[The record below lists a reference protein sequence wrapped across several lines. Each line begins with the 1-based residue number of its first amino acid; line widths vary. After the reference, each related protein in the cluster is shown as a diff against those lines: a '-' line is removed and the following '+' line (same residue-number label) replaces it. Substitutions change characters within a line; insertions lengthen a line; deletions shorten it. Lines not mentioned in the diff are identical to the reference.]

1 MPTPG
6 KTVRSLQGHPCFV
19 PDPLPPPALSLSVA
33 TSRLIEDTTHALGRV
48 DACRSLL
55 PNPDLLQYASLRI
68 EAIASSTIE
77 NTVASPEE
85 LVLYEVTKQT
95 DREQVREV
103 ANYGRALDEGVR
115 LLGGRPISVNL
126 ILRVHEVL
134 MEGVRGAVYGGKL
147 KTSQNYI
154 APRRSDPIEK
164 ATYVPPS
171 PADTPDLMANLER
184 YINLDPI
191 EPRLVQVALA
201 HYQFE
206 TIHPFA
212 DGNGRVGRLL
222 IMLHLIQLGLL
233 SAPLLYPSV
242 YFERTR
248 DQYYDELQSLRLT
261 GDWEKWI
268 QYFVTGLHEQAQH
281 TLSLVGSIQT
291 LQQFLRERV
300 ASVRRHASMA
310 RVLDAYLQQPVLTPR
325 DASRLSGLSFA
336 TAQSAIDGLTSLDIL
351 REVSGR
357 RRGRIYV
364 CKPLMDT
371 LFARTSL

>member
-1 MPTPG
+1 MPAPG
-6 KTVRSLQGHPCFV
+6 KTVKSLQGHPCFV
-19 PDPLPPPALSLSVA
+19 PDPLPPADLKLSVP
-33 TSRLIEDTTHALGRV
+33 TTRLIEDTTHALGRV

-55 PNPDLLQYASLRI
+55 PNPDLLQFASLRI

-85 LVLYEVTKQT
+85 LVLFEVTKQT

-115 LLGGRPISVNL
+115 LLGERPISVNL

-134 MEGVRGAVYGGKL
+134 MEGVRGEAHGGRL
-147 KTSQNYI
+147 KSSQNYI
-154 APRRSDPIEK
+154 APRRSDPIEM
-164 ATYVPPS
+164 ATFVPPS
-171 PADTPDLMANLER
+171 PSDTPDLMSNLER
-184 YINLDPI
+184 YINLDQS
-191 EPRLVQVALA
+191 EPRLVQVAIA

-222 IMLHLIQLGLL
+222 IVLHLIQLGLL
-233 SAPLLYPSV
+233 SAPLLYPSA

-248 DQYYDELQSLRLT
+248 DQYYEELQSLRID

-268 QYFVTGLHEQAQH
+268 RYFVAGLHEQAQH
-281 TLSLVGSIQT
+281 TLSLVGSIRT
-291 LQQFLRERV
+291 LQQSLRERV

-310 RVLDAYLQQPVLTPR
+310 RVLDAYLQHPVLTAR
-325 DASRLSGLSFA
+325 DVSRVSGLSFA
-336 TAQSAIDGLTSLDIL
+336 TAQSAIDGLASLDIL
-351 REVSGR
+351 REVSGK

-364 CKPLMDT
+364 CKPLMET
-371 LFARTSL
+371 LFARTSI